1 MRPFARVTVG
11 LLLLGSATMACT
23 EKPRDT
29 TAARTRVRAS
39 AQRYLGH
46 AIAYLG
52 VEDSLFAREGLDMEI
67 VTPGNASEAL
77 PLLLNGQVD
86 VLFGSLTPGA
96 INAMAEGQPVRI
108 VAVRNVFDKDNCS
121 SSNIVESVSR
131 SKGGAQPVLSV
142 DRDLAWRYLVERT
155 LSLAGRDGNEF
166 RWASVPNFSEID
178 ALRKG
183 TLDYALAGEPWFT
196 RTIEAKAARPWLSMD
211 SLMHGE
217 AYTYVLFGPNLL
229 QRDRETG
236 VAVMRGYLD
245 AVARYREGKT
255 DRNLDVIATALGESR
270 EQLART
276 CWPAASRDGRL
287 NARDI
292 TTFQDWALAHKY
304 IARRAPIDLVWDS
317 SFVVAAARP

>member
-1 MRPFARVTVG
+1 MTQSARMAAG
-11 LLLLGSATMACT
+11 LLLLAGLVMACSA
-23 EKPRDT
+23 EPPN
-29 TAARTRVRAS
+29 ASARTKVRAS

-52 VEDSLFAREGLDMEI
+52 VEDSLFARQGLDMEI

-131 SKGGAQPVLSV
+131 SPTGSQAVLSV
-142 DRDLAWRYLVERT
+142 DRDLAWKYLVERA
-155 LSLAGRDGNEF
+155 LSLAGHDVSEF
-166 RWASVPNFSEID
+166 RWVSVPNFSEID

-183 TLDYALAGEPWFT
+183 TIDYALAGEPWFT
-196 RTIEAKAARPWLSMD
+196 RTIEARAARPWLSMD

-229 QRDRETG
+229 RQDRQTG
-236 VAVMRGYLD
+236 MAVMRGYLD

-255 DRNLDVIATALGESR
+255 DRNLEVIATALGESR

-276 CWPAASRDGRL
+276 CWPAVSRDGRL
-287 NARDI
+287 NAHDI

-304 IARRAPIDLVWDS
+304 IARTAPIDLVWDS
-317 SFVVAAARP
+317 SFVAAAARP